1 MVTENITQMY
11 FRYLQNILLTN
22 SLIFVEVIGMKGRL
36 SLNILEADL
45 SIWPVIRKKLIQIV
59 ISQLVIRKTNSWT
72 KIRRNT
78 YRTIN

>member
-22 SLIFVEVIGMKGRL
+22 SLIFVEVIGMKVRL